1 VERSNKGEQAEQHWQ
16 QPRHA
21 ASGKAVES
29 DQNGLQPE
37 RQARLSSPIP
47 QGGET
52 ERHITRS
59 PTKAAYTSSR
69 ARSPRWLR
77 LSLAIPVD
85 GGVAGNSR
93 REFSIL
99 GFSCGFLC
107 KRKPRNFL
115 FIAFESARS
124 STDRAPDFES
134 GGCTFEPCRAHQL
147 LVSLIA

>member
-77 LSLAIPVD
+77 LSLAIPVTA
-85 GGVAGNSR
+85 VWQAIRAGNFRFSALVAVFCVRESR
-93 REFSIL
+93 EI
-99 GFSCGFLC
+99 SCLLHL
-107 KRKPRNFL
+107 K
-115 FIAFESARS
+115 
-124 STDRAPDFES
+124 APVAQRIE
-134 GGCTFEPCRAHQL
+134 HQTSNL
-147 LVSLIA
+147 